1 VSRNVGGSRTAVKG
15 GLRTFSVPEG
25 RAWGGFLATHQRL
38 VHRLDTEMRERHG
51 LSLSGYEVLLY
62 LGRSEEGRLR
72 MGDLAAAVLL
82 TPSGLTR
89 VVDRLVAEEL
99 VERAVPP
106 GNRREIHAVLTA
118 QGRERLL
125 AAHDTHHEG
134 VRRWFLS
141 RCSAED
147 LERLAAVWAAI
158 DLGLAEQEPGA

>member
-1 VSRNVGGSRTAVKG
+1 MER
-15 GLRTFSVPEG
+15 SVC
-25 RAWGGFLATHQRL
+25 
-38 VHRLDTEMRERHG
+38 ERHG
-51 LSLSGYEVLLY
+51 LSLSAYEALLF
-62 LGRSEEGRLR
+62 LGRSDEGRLR

-99 VERAVPP
+99 VEPVVPP

-141 RCSAED
+141 RCSPED

-158 DLGLAEQEPGA
+158 DGGLAEEDAGA